1 VTGPSLTSPNCVYA
15 PKALDA
21 LAQNSAERVVLWIE
35 VEDDRRAAQ
44 SGQSYAL
51 ARVAD
56 EVEVGS
62 RGAILDHPAS
72 VRNARVPTVLGLHE
86 LNAVLVIAVN
96 LLAFGWG
103 GIYLWRKSYPGRLYA
118 HALALGQSLLIAQVA
133 LGLLLLSDG
142 RRAPD
147 KLHYAYGTFALL
159 AALSP
164 WLYAPPVPARRL
176 AWFVG
181 ATLLATALSIRA
193 FTTA

>member
-1 VTGPSLTSPNCVYA
+1 MLVQTRLLTIKEVTGTLRQSERTVREKVADGTLQAIRIGSG
-15 PKALDA
+15 PKAPL
-21 LAQNSAERVVLWIE
+21 RI
-35 VEDDRRAAQ
+35 
-44 SGQSYAL
+44 

-62 RGAILDHPAS
+62 RGAFLDHPPS
-72 VRNARVPTVLGLHE
+72 VRNVRVPTVLGLHE
-86 LNAVLVIAVN
+86 LNAALVIAVN